1 MATNSQVAH
10 AWANKTG
17 KHCRGSNFYYDGDT
31 IYSYG
36 GHFPIAR
43 HVDGVV
49 LFTTESYSNSTSKH
63 INHASRACSHLAR
76 FNVAD
81 VNASSKEGL
90 YSGHRWNVKDYLK
103 RIDEQYA
110 SASRS
115 IKHASWKFNY
125 ADDLVRELKA
135 YAKHFKLGRTYV
147 EKHIPNAEERQKVMA
162 RCNANNERE
171 NERNREWLEKRRAEQ
186 VFPIEQFELRDASVR
201 DEANREQME
210 RWTRWESGVRR
221 VHTTKVYLRATE
233 EKLDGKRIVETS
245 HGADV
250 PYDDAKLLY
259 QFASIR
265 RKSGDDWQGRGLQA
279 RRVGD
284 FSLNEINGDGIRVGC
299 HKIGW
304 EEIDRLAEVE
314 GWVKG

>member
-17 KHCRGSNFYYDGDT
+17 KHRRGSNFFYEDDT

-43 HVDGVV
+43 HMDGAV
-49 LFTTESYSNSTSKH
+49 LFTTEGYGNSTSKH
-63 INHASRACSHLAR
+63 ISHTSNACSHLKVFRVVDVTAAR
-76 FNVAD
+76 TS
-81 VNASSKEGL
+81 SSKLGWL
-90 YSGHRWNVKDYLK
+90 QGHKWNVQDYLR
-103 RIDEQYA
+103 RIDEGYG

-115 IKHASWKFNY
+115 IKHGEWKYLY
-125 ADDLVRELKA
+125 ADGLVTELKA
-135 YAKHFKLGRTYV
+135 YAKHFKLGRTFV
-147 EKHIPNAEERQKVMA
+147 ENHIPSPEIREKVMA
-162 RCNANNERE
+162 RCNAYNARKD
-171 NERNREWLEKRRAEQ
+171 ERNREWLEKRRAEAA
-186 VFPIEQFELRDASVR
+186 VL

-210 RWTRWESGVRR
+210 RWTRWESGVRK

-250 PYDDAKLLY
+250 PYDSARMLY
-259 QFASIR
+259 QFASTR
-265 RKSGDDWQGRGLQA
+265 RKSGDDWQGRGTQA

-284 FSLNEINGDGIRVGC
+284 FSLNTINSEGITVGC
-299 HKIGW
+299 HRIGW

-314 GWVKG
+314 GWQGV

>member
-17 KHCRGSNFYYDGDT
+17 KHCRGSNFYYDDDT

-43 HVDGVV
+43 HIDGVV

-63 INHASRACSHLAR
+63 INHASYACNHLTR

-81 VNASSKEGL
+81 VTASSKEGR

-110 SASRS
+110 SASRA
-115 IKHASWKFNY
+115 IKYGPSTYNY

-135 YAKHFKLGRTYV
+135 YAKHFKLGRTFV
-147 EKHIPNAEERQKVMA
+147 ENHIPSAEIREKVMA
-162 RCNANNERE
+162 RCNAYNARE
-171 NERNREWLEKRRAEQ
+171 DERNREWMEKRRAEAA
-186 VFPIEQFELRDASVR
+186 VL

-250 PYDDAKLLY
+250 PYDDALKLY
-259 QFASIR
+259 RFASAR
-265 RKSGDDWQGRGLQA
+265 RNSDEDCGLQA
-279 RRVGD
+279 RRWKVGD
-284 FSLNEINGDGIRVGC
+284 FSLNKINGEGITVGC
-299 HKIGW
+299 HRIGW
-304 EEIDRLAEVE
+304 EEIDRLAGVE

>member
-17 KHCRGSNFYYDGDT
+17 KHRRGSNFYYDDNT

-49 LFTTESYSNSTSKH
+49 LFTTETYGNSTAKH
-63 INHASRACSHLAR
+63 INHASYACNHLTR

-81 VNASSKEGL
+81 VTASSKEGR
-90 YSGHRWNVKDYLK
+90 YSGHRWNVKGYLK

-110 SASRS
+110 NASRA
-115 IKHASWKFNY
+115 IKWGEQGFNY
-125 ADDLVRELKA
+125 ADGLVNELKA
-135 YAKHFKLGRTYV
+135 YAKHFKLGRTFV
-147 EKHIPNAEERQKVMA
+147 ENHIPSAEMREKVIA
-162 RCNANNERE
+162 RGNANKEKER
-171 NERNREWLEKRRAEQ
+171 ERNREWLEKRRAEAA
-186 VFPIEQFELRDASVR
+186 VL

-250 PYDDAKLLY
+250 PYDSAKMLY

-304 EEIDRLAEVE
+304 EEIDRLAGVE
-314 GWVKG
+314 GWVNGRQHSPEEK

>member
-17 KHCRGSNFYYDGDT
+17 KHCRGSNFFYDDDT

-43 HVDGVV
+43 HMDGVV

-63 INHASRACSHLAR
+63 LGHASNACNHLTR

-81 VNASSKEGL
+81 VKANSKEGL

-110 SASRS
+110 SATRA
-115 IKHASWKFNY
+115 IKWGEQGLNY
-125 ADDLVRELKA
+125 ADSLVTELKA
-135 YAKHFKLGRTYV
+135 YAKHFKLGRTFV
-147 EKHIPNAEERQKVMA
+147 ENHIPSAEIRQKVIA
-162 RCNANNERE
+162 RGNANKEKEQERH
-171 NERNREWLEKRRAEQ
+171 RVRHREWLEKRRAEAA
-186 VFPIEQFELRDASVR
+186 VL

-221 VHTTKVYLRATE
+221 VHTTKVYLRASE
-233 EKLDGKRIVETS
+233 EKPDGKRIVETS

-250 PYDDAKLLY
+250 PYDSAKMLY

-284 FSLNEINGDGIRVGC
+284 FSLNKINSEGITVGC

-314 GWVKG
+314 GWQGI

>member
-17 KHCRGSNFYYDGDT
+17 KHRRGSNFFYEDDT

-43 HVDGVV
+43 HMDGVV
-49 LFTTESYSNSTSKH
+49 LFTTQGYSNSTAKH
-63 INHASRACSHLAR
+63 ISHASRACSHLTR
-76 FNVAD
+76 FNVVD
-81 VNASSKEGL
+81 VTATRTSSSKLGRFT
-90 YSGHRWNVKDYLK
+90 GHKWNVQDYLR
-103 RIDEQYA
+103 RIDEGYG

-115 IKHASWKFNY
+115 IKHGEWKYLY
-125 ADDLVRELKA
+125 ADGLVTELKA
-135 YAKHFKLGRTYV
+135 YAKHFKLGRTFV
-147 EKHIPNAEERQKVMA
+147 ENHIPSPEIREKVMA
-162 RCNANNERE
+162 RCNAYNARKD
-171 NERNREWLEKRRAEQ
+171 ERNREWLEKRRAEAA
-186 VFPIEQFELRDASVR
+186 VL

-221 VHTTKVYLRATE
+221 VHTTKVYLRASGE
-233 EKLDGKRIVETS
+233 RRIVETS

-250 PYDDAKLLY
+250 PYDDAVNLY
-259 QFASIR
+259 R
-265 RKSGDDWQGRGLQA
+265 LA
-279 RRVGD
+279 RRVRITGEDKHFGLYGRKVGD
-284 FSLNEINGDGIRVGC
+284 FSLNKINSEGITVGC
-299 HKIGW
+299 HRIGW

>member
-17 KHCRGSNFYYDGDT
+17 KHRSGSNFYYDGDT

-49 LFTTESYSNSTSKH
+49 LFTTESYSNSTAKH
-63 INHASRACSHLAR
+63 INHASLACRHLTR
-76 FNVAD
+76 FNVID
-81 VNASSKEGL
+81 VTAARTVSSKEGRH
-90 YSGHRWNVKDYLK
+90 SGHRWNVKDYLK

-115 IKHASWKFNY
+115 IKHAAWKYNY

-147 EKHIPNAEERQKVMA
+147 EKHIPSAEERQKVMA

-171 NERNREWLEKRRAEQ
+171 RELYREQTEKRRAKQ
-186 VFPIEQFELRDASVR
+186 AFL

-210 RWTRWESGVRR
+210 RWTRRESGVRR
-221 VHTTKVYLRATE
+221 VYTAKVYLRASE
-233 EKLDGKRIVETS
+233 DKLDGKRIVETS
-245 HGADV
+245 RGADV

-259 QFASIR
+259 HFASAR
-265 RKSGDDWQGRGLQA
+265 RGRGDDWQGRGLQA

>member
-17 KHCRGSNFYYDGDT
+17 KHCRGSNFFYEDDT

-43 HVDGVV
+43 HIDGVV
-49 LFTTESYSNSTSKH
+49 LFTTETYGNSTAKH
-63 INHASRACSHLAR
+63 INHARDACNHLAVFR
-76 FNVAD
+76 VVD
-81 VNASSKEGL
+81 VTATRTSSSKAGR
-90 YSGHRWNVKDYLK
+90 YGGHRWNVQHYLK
-103 RIDEQYA
+103 RIDKQYA
-110 SASRS
+110 SASRATKYGPS
-115 IKHASWKFNY
+115 QYNY

-135 YAKHFKLGRTYV
+135 YAKHFKLGRTFV
-147 EKHIPNAEERQKVMA
+147 EKHTPSAEIRQKVMA
-162 RCNANNERE
+162 RCNANNARE
-171 NERNREWLEKRRAEQ
+171 NERYREQMEKRRAEQ
-186 VFPIEQFELRDASVR
+186 AVR

-250 PYDDAKLLY
+250 PYDSAKMLY
-259 QFASIR
+259 RFASIR

-284 FSLNEINGDGIRVGC
+284 FSLNEINGDGITVGC

-304 EEIDRLAEVE
+304 REIDRLAEVE

>member
-49 LFTTESYSNSTSKH
+49 LFTTEGYSNSTAKH
-63 INHASRACSHLAR
+63 RSHASRACSHLTRFTVVDVTAAR
-76 FNVAD
+76 TS
-81 VNASSKEGL
+81 SSKLGRFT
-90 YSGHRWNVKDYLK
+90 GHKWNVQDYLR

-110 SASRS
+110 SASRA
-115 IKHASWKFNY
+115 IKYGPSTYNY

-147 EKHIPNAEERQKVMA
+147 ENHIPSPEIREKVMA
-162 RCNANNERE
+162 RCNAYNARE
-171 NERNREWLEKRRAEQ
+171 DERNREQMERAKAE
-186 VFPIEQFELRDASVR
+186 RAVR

-250 PYDDAKLLY
+250 PYDSAKMLY

-265 RKSGDDWQGRGLQA
+265 RKSGDDWQGGGLQA